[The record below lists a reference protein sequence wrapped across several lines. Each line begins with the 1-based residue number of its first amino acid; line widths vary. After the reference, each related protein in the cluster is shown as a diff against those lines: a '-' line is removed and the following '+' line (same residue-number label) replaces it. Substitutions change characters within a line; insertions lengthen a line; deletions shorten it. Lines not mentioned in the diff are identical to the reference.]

1 HWKHVQ
7 AIPIHCPRR
16 KVKAFNLYLVWRL
29 KNEERRCLRHG
40 GFKRKSGMVRS
51 IKWNKKMLWRQEDS
65 NKSWRQSVGYGIGC
79 SGLRTGCKEL

>member
-1 HWKHVQ
+1 MEGIGVRLWQVRTAKE
-7 AIPIHCPRR
+7 
-16 KVKAFNLYLVWRL
+16 KLYY
-29 KNEERRCLRHG
+29 ECA
-40 GFKRKSGMVRS
+40 KSGMVRS